1 LGQERFNEQD
11 ILLTTQEATE
21 FLRVSRPT
29 IGRWLASGRLVG
41 HKVGRGW
48 RFYKRDLHAFVS
60 AQDGSGTRT
69 LPAPSEKSPGSP
81 PSSDLT
87 LDVTTHTVTLY
98 RTNTI
103 VYLTPFEARLLHV
116 LLRNAG
122 HSMRWEG
129 LALTIWGSDTEH
141 LGKQLDGYIARL
153 RNKLEEDPNDP
164 KLIQTVPGVGYR
176 LGSAKAPP
184 PARRAETKIQALS

>member
-1 LGQERFNEQD
+1 MGHERFTEQD
-11 ILLTTQEATE
+11 VLLTFQEAAE
-21 FLRVSRPT
+21 FLRVSRAT
-29 IGRWLASGRLVG
+29 MNRWLASGHLVG
-41 HKVGRGW
+41 YQVGRGW
-48 RFYKRDLHAFVS
+48 RFYKSDLHAFVV
-60 AQDGSGTRT
+60 GKERSGARN
-69 LPAPSEKSPGSP
+69 LPAPCQKWPGSLSLP
-81 PSSDLT
+81 DLT
-87 LDVTTHTVTLY
+87 LDVATCTVTLH
-98 RTNTI
+98 RTGTVI
-103 VYLTPFEARLLHV
+103 GLTPIEARLLHV